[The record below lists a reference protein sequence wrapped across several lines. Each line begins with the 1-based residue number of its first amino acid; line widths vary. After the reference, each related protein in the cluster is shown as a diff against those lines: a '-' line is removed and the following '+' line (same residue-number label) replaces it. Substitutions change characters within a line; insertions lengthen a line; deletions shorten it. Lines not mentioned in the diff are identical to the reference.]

1 MPPSRD
7 TAELSAIIIGAGPA
21 GLAVGACLA
30 RSGVS
35 FTILERGSAVGES
48 WRAHYDRLHLH
59 TDKRTS
65 ALPFA
70 PFPREYPRYPSR
82 DQVVSYLESY
92 ARAHGLEARFH
103 EDVIAVARRDGR
115 WQVETR
121 TGQYAAP
128 HVVVATGFNREP
140 VTPRWADQDL
150 YRGRVVHSRDYRNGA
165 EFRGAR
171 VLVVGIGN
179 SGAEIALDLCE
190 QGALPTLAVR
200 GAVNVLPREILG
212 VPIVAAGRL
221 TRLLPPH
228 IADKVNAP
236 LLRLVLG
243 NVEALGFRR
252 PPYGPLTQIARTGRI
267 PLIDV
272 GTIGAIRA
280 GRIAVRPG
288 IEQFD
293 AEGVVF
299 TDGRREPFEA
309 VVLATGYRSGLESFL
324 KAEGVLDEQGNPV
337 AAQALPHGLYFCGF
351 SVVPKGMLNQI
362 GRDARRIAVQIAAQS
377 AHVTPVT
384 RP

>member
-30 RSGVS
+30 RAGVS

-59 TDKRTS
+59 TDKGTS
-65 ALPFA
+65 ALPFT

-82 DQVVSYLESY
+82 DEVVSYLESY
-92 ARAHGLEARFH
+92 ARAHALEPRFH
-103 EDVIAVARRDGR
+103 EDVIGVTRRDDR
-115 WQVETR
+115 WQVETQ
-121 TGQYAAP
+121 TGRYAAP
-128 HVVVATGFNREP
+128 HLVVATGFNREP
-140 VTPRWADQDL
+140 VTPRWLGQDA

-165 EFRGAR
+165 EFRGRR
-171 VLVVGIGN
+171 VLVVGTGN

-200 GAVNVLPREILG
+200 GPVNVLPREILG
-212 VPIVAAGRL
+212 LPIVAAGRL

-243 NVEALGFRR
+243 NVEALGLRR
-252 PPYGPLTQIARTGRI
+252 PSYGPLTQIARTGRI

-272 GTIGAIRA
+272 GTIGAIKA

-288 IEQFD
+288 VERFD

-309 VVLATGYRSGLESFL
+309 VVLATGYRSGLASFL
-324 KAEGVLDEQGNPV
+324 KVDGVLDEQGTPRV
-337 AAQALPHGLYFCGF
+337 AQSLPDGLYFCGF
-351 SVVPKGMLNQI
+351 SVVAKGMLNQI
-362 GRDARRIAVQIAAQS
+362 GRDAKRIAKRLAS
-377 AHVTPVT
+377 
-384 RP
+384 RGL